1 MTVRVRLAID
11 RAPMS
16 VMLRS
21 MNQTVLFVAK
31 LALVA
36 LVIVGGVVLAYIAAR

>member
-1 MTVRVRLAID
+1 
-11 RAPMS
+11 MS